1 MYFEVGVSSLA
12 GALQVNLCDVK
23 ELDFKY
29 SGQVFVKGQNTRLH
43 INFNHPELVFIEF
56 TINDTR
62 LSKMSVSSVVE
73 GFTDDEILIRVR
85 KHGEIQDISEE
96 KEVLLTR
103 PLSIDLREIEE
114 LEFKSSGTVMTIG
127 KNTRLLLGFRDDD
140 FVFVKLSIMNT
151 DLNRIRVSDVFD
163 NSIFASIIDQRD

>member
-1 MYFEVGVSSLA
+1 
-12 GALQVNLCDVK
+12 
-23 ELDFKY
+23 
-29 SGQVFVKGQNTRLH
+29 
-43 INFNHPELVFIEF
+43 
-56 TINDTR
+56 
-62 LSKMSVSSVVE
+62 MSVSSVVE